1 MTDISLSIPPQE
13 ASYCYWPGEVGA
25 AGMYGKL
32 SVELKAV
39 TSHGDTVLRRM
50 EVAEKKLKDG
60 QAEPTKTLPVTQ
72 LQLLSWAEQGLP
84 HPMAILSLIDHL
96 TSAQMSSS
104 TKHTVVMCRS
114 ACIVYIRYTYI
125 HIGYCVGGKVLQDT
139 PQAAYYTAQGW
150 CRKQWR
156 GYPVLPLLPMQ

>member
-1 MTDISLSIPPQE
+1 
-13 ASYCYWPGEVGA
+13 
-25 AGMYGKL
+25 MYGKL

-39 TSHGDTVLRRM
+39 TSHSDTVLRRM

-72 LQLLSWAEQGLP
+72 LQLISWAEQGLP
-84 HPMAILSLIDHL
+84 QPMAILSLIDHL

-125 HIGYCVGGKVLQDT
+125 HIGYCMGGRIHPRLLTMLHRGGIENSILYCPRCPCSNLSV
-139 PQAAYYTAQGW
+139 AQ
-150 CRKQWR
+150 
-156 GYPVLPLLPMQ
+156 